1 MGEVRSTALPLCW
14 KDLISS
20 DDFVVMEDSTIASS
34 SVPSMSNTLIKLRSS
49 LIEKGIIDND
59 FNSREIRRIIF
70 QL

>member
-1 MGEVRSTALPLCW
+1 MGEVRSTALRLCW
-14 KDLISS
+14 KGLIAS